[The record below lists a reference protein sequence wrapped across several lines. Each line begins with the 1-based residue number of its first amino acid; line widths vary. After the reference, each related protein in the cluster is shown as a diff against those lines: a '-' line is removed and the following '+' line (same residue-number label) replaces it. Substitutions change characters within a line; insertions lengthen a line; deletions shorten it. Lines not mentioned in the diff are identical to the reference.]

1 MEFQGTVFRI
11 MPETR
16 GTSARGEWQRQEVI
30 FETMDGQYARKV
42 AVTFF
47 NKPAD
52 VQALSEGSTYN
63 VSVNIE
69 SREYNGRWYTD
80 VRAWR
85 VLPAE
90 SGAAPAPTAAAT
102 TAPAAAPSS
111 FSAPTAA
118 TTPATADDVDDL
130 PF

>member
-1 MEFQGTVFRI
+1 MEFQGTVVRI
-11 MPETR
+11 MPETK

-30 FETMDGQYARKV
+30 FEMMDGAYARKV

-47 NKPAD
+47 NKPAE
-52 VQALSEGSTYN
+52 VQGLKEGVSYN
-63 VSVNIE
+63 VSFNVE

-85 VLPAE
+85 VMPADAAAPQAAQAAAPQAAPTY
-90 SGAAPAPTAAAT
+90 SAPAPTAA
-102 TAPAAAPSS
+102 PMAPS
-111 FSAPTAA
+111 
-118 TTPATADDVDDL
+118 TADDVDDL